1 MPRRGFI
8 PKREVLDD
16 PMYGG
21 KVVTKLINQVMLDGK
36 RGTAQKACY
45 GAFEIIR
52 EKTGREPIEVFEQ
65 AMNNIMPVVE
75 VKARRVGGAT
85 YQVPIEIRPERDG
98 APCRRDHGCCEFH
111 RFRLQEEGRYPQD
124 GRGQP
129 CLCPLPV
136 VTG

>member
-1 MPRRGFI
+1 MPRRGFV

-52 EKTGREPIEVFEQ
+52 EKTGREPIEYDLHV
-65 AMNNIMPVVE
+65 PVPAVLP
-75 VKARRVGGAT
+75 APSGT
-85 YQVPIEIRPERDG
+85 PESR
-98 APCRRDHGCCEFH
+98 
-111 RFRLQEEGRYPQD
+111 
-124 GRGQP
+124 
-129 CLCPLPV
+129 
-136 VTG
+136 